1 MPDPTPDPPA
11 PAGPRYKQ
19 LTEEEWA
26 ALGKRLSDAEGIS
39 KSNKHDI
46 EALNGTRNAPTVPG
60 LPAIPG
66 SAPPAGSGNPAPPA
80 SGTPAKKQVLRIFPY
95 PHYVE
100 E

>member
-11 PAGPRYKQ
+11 NPGPRFKQ
-19 LTEEEWA
+19 LTEDEWS
-26 ALGKRLSDAEGIS
+26 ALSKRVSDSEGLS

-46 EALNGTRNAPTVPG
+46 EALNNGNRTPSVVPSLPVPG
-60 LPAIPG
+60 SPA
-66 SAPPAGSGNPAPPA
+66 PAGSGNPAPPA